1 MMSCQG
7 AIRCKDDVAAIEGI
21 RRFIPFGNAQADIGP
36 GCLGRS
42 GYILQV
48 LADDDGL
55 VIIAFPVRPFS
66 IRPAADSKAE
76 SQAIGI
82 TWDQRLRKND
92 ELCPIPTGF
101 FDLMDDLLQRRL
113 FIEKYRRSLYDSS
126 AQFLF

>member
-1 MMSCQG
+1 MGGQC
-7 AIRCKDDVAAIEGI
+7 AVRRKDDVAAIQGI
-21 RRFIPFGNAQADIGP
+21 RRLVPFGNAQADISPSG
-36 GCLGRS
+36 LSRS
-42 GYILQV
+42 GDVLQV
-48 LADDDGL
+48 FTDDNGL
-55 VIIAFPVRPFS
+55 VIIALPVCPFS

-82 TWDQRLRKND
+82 TWDQRLRKDD

-113 FIEKYRRSLYDSS
+113 FIEKYRRSLYDSG